1 LPITVQKTGQ
11 LISEEII
18 TAVVQTI
25 AEKFLPDKIIIF
37 GSYASGIPTP
47 DSDLDL
53 MVIMQT
59 DLPRHKRAVPLRLLF
74 RPTPCAMDI
83 LVFTPEEVS
92 YWNGVTNHIITE
104 ALASGKV
111 VYERQEA

>member
-1 LPITVQKTGQ
+1 MTMAVQETGQ
-11 LISEEII
+11 LIPEDTIAAI
-18 TAVVQTI
+18 VQAI
-25 AEKFLPDKIIIF
+25 AEKFSPDKIILF
-37 GSYASGIPTP
+37 GSYASGNPTP

-53 MVIMQT
+53 LVIMQS
-59 DLPRHKRAVPLRLLF
+59 DLPRHKRAVSMRLLF

-92 YWNGVTNHIITE
+92 YWNGVPNHIITE
-104 ALASGKV
+104 ALSSGKV